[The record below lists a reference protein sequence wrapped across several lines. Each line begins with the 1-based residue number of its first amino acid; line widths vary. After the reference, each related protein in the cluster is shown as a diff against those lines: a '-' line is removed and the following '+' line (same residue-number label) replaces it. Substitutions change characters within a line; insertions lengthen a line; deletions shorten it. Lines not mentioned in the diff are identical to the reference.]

1 MPRPDRY
8 TGAPTRLSYT
18 GTSFTGNEHE
28 AILQTLERKSNGL
41 FLPLDAYMPTV
52 KEWAG
57 IPLIFAQHH
66 PDPEAYDADPAAELK
81 RIDGRLVG
89 KCLDAWIDRAG
100 HPRLMGRLGVS
111 DQGVEDGIEDGVISL
126 STGLFNLRP
135 DGDRLDEPAKPHHI
149 LLFVEGGKDLPGD
162 LGTFI
167 LNQKEKG
174 SDMAD
179 DEKELLAR
187 LRTLFT
193 GRPVP
198 DGRRGEEGENM
209 AEVKELEAKLAT
221 KDQELA
227 DAKLAF
233 TQLQTKMAEM
243 GEAVKAKDAEIAGL
257 RTENLAFVQKEKDAK
272 WGGFKAKHIPP
283 GMVAGDKEKD
293 ARKEFEADPLTF
305 MEKVL
310 EFREKAQTESED
322 GADGVQ
328 FTSQK
333 GKPKAKKY
341 EDELRDLGVP
351 MVSFTDMPE
360 VK

>member
-52 KEWAG
+52 KDWAG

-66 PDPEAYDADPAAELK
+66 PDPEAYDADPVAELK
-81 RIDGRLVG
+81 RIGGRLVG
-89 KCLDAWIDRAG
+89 SCLDAWIDRTG

-111 DQGVEDGIEDGVISL
+111 DSGVEDGIEDGAISL

-135 DGDRLDEPAKPHHI
+135 DGDRLEEPAKPHHI

-167 LNQKEKG
+167 LNQKG
-174 SDMAD
+174 ADMAED
-179 DEKELLAR
+179 DKELMAR
-187 LRTLFT
+187 LRAFFKREESGEQR
-193 GRPVP
+193 GR
-198 DGRRGEEGENM
+198 EEREM

-257 RTENLAFVQKEKDAK
+257 RTERASFLQKEKDAK
-272 WGGFKAKHIPP
+272 WAAFKGKHVPP
-283 GMVAGDKEKD
+283 GMVAGDKEKE
-293 ARKEFEADPLTF
+293 ARESYEKDPVAF
-305 MEKVL
+305 MEGIL
-310 EFREKAQTESED
+310 EFREKAP
-322 GADGVQ
+322 ADSDDSANGVQ
-328 FTSQK
+328 FTA
-333 GKPKAKKY
+333 GKPKARAVKF
-341 EDELRDLGVP
+341 EDQLREVGVP
-351 MVSFTDMPE
+351 CISVSE
-360 VK
+360 RGEK

>member
-28 AILQTLERKSNGL
+28 AILQTLERRSNGL

-52 KEWAG
+52 KDWAG
-57 IPLIFAQHH
+57 VPLIFAQKH

-81 RIDGRLVG
+81 RIGGRLVG

-167 LNQKEKG
+167 LNQKG
-174 SDMAD
+174 ANMAD
-179 DEKELLAR
+179 DDKELMAR
-187 LRTLFT
+187 LRAFFK
-193 GRPVP
+193 REES
-198 DGRRGEEGENM
+198 GEQRKAEVENM
-209 AEVKELEAKLAT
+209 AETKELEAKLAVMN
-221 KDQELA
+221 KELE
-227 DAKLAF
+227 DAKIAF
-233 TQLQTKMAEM
+233 TQLQSKMAEM
-243 GEAVKAKDAEIAGL
+243 GEAVKARDAEIAGL
-257 RTENLAFVQKEKDAK
+257 RTERASFLQKEKDAK
-272 WGGFKAKHIPP
+272 WTAFKGKHVPP
-283 GMVAGDKEKD
+283 GMVAGDKEKE

-310 EFREKAQTESED
+310 EFREAHPAGNEE
-322 GADGVQ
+322 GAEGVQ
-328 FTSQK
+328 FTA

-351 MVSFTDMPE
+351 MVSFTDMKE
-360 VK
+360 AK